1 MSDAKP
7 GESLEAHLARLEAIV
22 DALEQEELEL
32 EAALG
37 LFEEGIAHL
46 RGARGILSRTEVR
59 VEQLLE
65 EADGELEGT
74 GAGDAD
80 G

>member
-1 MSDAKP
+1 MSEAKT

-37 LFEEGIAHL
+37 LFEEGIGHL
-46 RGARGILSRTEVR
+46 RGARGILSRTELR
-59 VEQLLE
+59 VEQLLADAE
-65 EADGELEGT
+65 DELGGDGE
-74 GAGDAD
+74 DAD